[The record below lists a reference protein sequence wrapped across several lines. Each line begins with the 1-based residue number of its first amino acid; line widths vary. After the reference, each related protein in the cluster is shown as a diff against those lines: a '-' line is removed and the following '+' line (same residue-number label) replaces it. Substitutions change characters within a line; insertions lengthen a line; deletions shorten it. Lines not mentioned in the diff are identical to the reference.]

1 MKHFLTAF
9 VFALISTAAV
19 AEVINA
25 PSTAASNRVI
35 YNLNPL
41 PPIVSNNRVQY
52 PAGTAYVDRFGRP
65 QTCNGPLIID
75 NTGAQTRIICNQ
87 PDSTVTTNPPI
98 AANDLADLAPA
109 AGEPVSTSLF
119 RDSNLSS
126 DRKIGLRSDKSTPRG
141 GY

>member
-1 MKHFLTAF
+1 MKHFLTTF

-25 PSTAASNRVI
+25 PSVTTNGRVI
-35 YNLNPL
+35 YNLNPM
-41 PPIVSNNRVQY
+41 PPIISNNRVQY
-52 PAGTAYVDRFGRP
+52 PAGTAYVDYLGRP
-65 QTCNGPLIID
+65 QTCSGALIID
-75 NTGAQTRIICNQ
+75 NSGARSRIICNQ
-87 PDSTVTTNPPI
+87 PNMTVNTNPPI
-98 AANDLADLAPA
+98 SANDLANLAPA

-126 DRKIGLRSDKSTPRG
+126 DRKIGLRSDKSAPRG